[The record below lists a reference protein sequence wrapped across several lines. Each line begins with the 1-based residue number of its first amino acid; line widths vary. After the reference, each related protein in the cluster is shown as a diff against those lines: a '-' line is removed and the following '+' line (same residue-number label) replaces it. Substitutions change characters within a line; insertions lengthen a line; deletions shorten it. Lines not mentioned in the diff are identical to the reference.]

1 MRKAMLKNDNSFCE
15 DLAVFAKQI
24 CTAHLKDKV
33 EAAVLDGII
42 DNMVFELVASIE
54 EEYGG
59 QFVYVRLNSPT
70 RKLRIYK
77 DFTGD
82 NYRELSKKY
91 KISLNQIRKII
102 NEERKRK
109 NRKFPVQGSFL

>member
-1 MRKAMLKNDNSFCE
+1 MCKNDNSFCE
-15 DLAVFAKQI
+15 DLAVFAKGI
-24 CTAHLKDKV
+24 CTARLKDKV
-33 EAAVLDGII
+33 EAAGFDSII
-42 DNMVFELVASIE
+42 DDIVFELIASIE

-109 NRKFPVQGSFL
+109 NKNLPVQGSFL

>member
-1 MRKAMLKNDNSFCE
+1 MRKAMCKNDNSFCE

-24 CTAHLKDKV
+24 CTARLKDKV
-33 EAAVLDGII
+33 EAAEFDSII
-42 DNMVFELVASIE
+42 DNIVFELIASIE

-91 KISLNQIRKII
+91 KISLNQIRKIV

-109 NRKFPVQGSFL
+109 NKKPPRAG

>member
-1 MRKAMLKNDNSFCE
+1 MCKNDNSFCE
-15 DLAVFAKQI
+15 ALAVFVKQI
-24 CTAHLKDKV
+24 CTARLKDKV
-33 EAAVLDGII
+33 EAAGLDGII
-42 DNMVFELVASIE
+42 DNMVFELVAAVE

-91 KISLNQIRKII
+91 KISLNQIRKIV
-102 NEERKRK
+102 NEERKRENK
-109 NRKFPVQGSFL
+109 KPPRAG

>member
-1 MRKAMLKNDNSFCE
+1 MRKAMCKNDNSFCE

-24 CTAHLKDKV
+24 CTARLKDKV
-33 EAAVLDGII
+33 EAAEFDSII
-42 DNMVFELVASIE
+42 DNIVFELIASIE

-109 NRKFPVQGSFL
+109 NKKPPRAG